1 MEEIVFKEERYNLKK
16 ILLLLFLVIT
26 LLPLSAYTYQTESV
40 VVRTQVSKITLSQ
53 AAVANSG
60 DGLSGLYK
68 LYGGLESA
76 SDAKLDSLIAEDIS
90 EDDIKVYF
98 RVAQLAKTR
107 TDESI
112 SISVEAES
120 LVNVDS
126 NSIIS
131 RDSSMIVSTEVPV
144 ISDISCLNIEAL
156 SVDYIPEDVNGI
168 RFLLNYSMGKPV
180 ENINLAFFTVTWKKT
195 PGLAPGE
202 YISKITLSYITN

>member
-1 MEEIVFKEERYNLKK
+1 MKK

-90 EDDIKVYF
+90 EGDVKVYF

-126 NSIIS
+126 SSIIS
-131 RDSSMIVSTEVPV
+131 QDSDALVSTDAPV
-144 ISDISCLNIEAL
+144 IADISCLNMDTL
-156 SVDYIPEDVNGI
+156 RVDYTPENENTI
-168 RFLLNYSMGKPV
+168 RFLLSYSIGKPV
-180 ENINLAFFTVTWKKT
+180 ENVNLAFFTAVWKKT